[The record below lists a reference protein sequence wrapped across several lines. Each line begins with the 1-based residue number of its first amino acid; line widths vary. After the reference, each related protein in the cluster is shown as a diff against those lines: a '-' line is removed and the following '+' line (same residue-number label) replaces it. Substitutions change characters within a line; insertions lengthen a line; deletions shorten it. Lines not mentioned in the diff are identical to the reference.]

1 MAVKT
6 QLKTEKKSKD
16 LVKIGNLIK
25 AERKKQKVTLAKLSK
40 LAFGNENFATSI
52 SLIERGQKK
61 GVEYLT
67 IVKIVRALG
76 FELL

>member
-40 LAFGNENFATSI
+40 LAFGTENFATSI
-52 SLIERGQKK
+52 SLIERGKK
-61 GVEYLT
+61 NGVEYLT